1 MNSPAERFAAKIA
14 ALPTAQLRAVIA
26 GLYSDTRPAAAIAFN
41 LALVE
46 LEGRIPESDFVD
58 FCDSF

>member
-14 ALPTAQLRAVIA
+14 ALSTAQLREVIA